1 MVKIYSTTWCPSC
14 VSAKRLFDELDVTY
28 EEINIE
34 EEGMSREA
42 LAEITNGRTV
52 PQIVINGECIG
63 GFDNLLSLHQEGKLK
78 ELLSKWLMQRF

>member
-14 VSAKRLFDELDVTY
+14 VSAKRLFDELDVIY

-63 GFDNLLSLHQEGKLK
+63 GFDSLLLLHQEGKLK
-78 ELLSKWLMQRF
+78 ELLSK